1 MATPSE
7 RLIRRILLSR
17 GYVPRRVSTSTG
29 LVHALEGPG
38 RGALP
43 PIVAVHGFGA
53 SGVQLA
59 PLLRFLRPAAQRVT
73 IVDLPAH
80 GFSDVPPGAFDT
92 DVMLGGILEALDQ
105 LVTEPVILLG
115 NSLGGYISLRFALRA
130 PAKVAKLVLV
140 SPGGAKMDQA
150 TLDGMR
156 SLFHVRSHRD
166 ALGFVDRLVGKR
178 TAARHLMALS
188 VRRRLGRRELITAL
202 DAIRPDQLLHEDE
215 VSALSMPTLCVWGR
229 GDGILPRENL
239 EFFRAHLPPQAR
251 VVEPDGMGH
260 SPYLE
265 APRALADLVLD
276 FARAG

>member
-1 MATPSE
+1 VATPSE

-80 GFSDVPPGAFDT
+80 GFSDIPPGAFDT

-115 NSLGGYISLRFALRA
+115 NSLRFALRA